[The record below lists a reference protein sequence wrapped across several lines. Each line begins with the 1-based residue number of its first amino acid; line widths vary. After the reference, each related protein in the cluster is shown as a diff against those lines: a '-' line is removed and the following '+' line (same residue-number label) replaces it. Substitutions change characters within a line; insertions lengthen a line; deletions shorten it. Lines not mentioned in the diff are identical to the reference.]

1 MKFRYHFQKV
11 VDLKSNEKTQAE
23 WMLSTAIGKLQ
34 TEEEHLIQLLNDR
47 SNLIGIIQSATE
59 NTASVNSLQEMQ
71 RYVHHLDEC
80 ISRKNSDVK
89 HAQVN
94 VQRNQTF
101 LNGKMVDE
109 KVWLGARDK
118 AKIKFQQEMLLRE
131 QNDLD
136 EMATVRFAAKAGR
149 EVVS

>member
-34 TEEEHLIQLLNDR
+34 TEEEHLLQLINDR
-47 SNLIGIIQSATE
+47 NNLMNIIQAATE
-59 NTASVNSLQEMQ
+59 NCASVSSLQEMQ
-71 RYVHHLDEC
+71 RYAYHLDEC
-80 ISRKNSDVK
+80 ISRKNSDVE

-94 VQRNQTF
+94 VQRNQSF
-101 LNGKMVDE
+101 LNGKVVDE

-118 AKIKFQQEMLLRE
+118 AKDRFQQEMLLRE

-136 EMATVRFAAKAGR
+136 EMATVRFAAKAR
-149 EVVS
+149 AN

>member
-47 SNLIGIIQSATE
+47 NKMVGIIQSATE

-80 ISRKNSDVK
+80 ISRKNNDVK

-118 AKIKFQQEMLLRE
+118 AKIKFQQDMLLRE

-149 EVVS
+149 AN

>member
-47 SNLIGIIQSATE
+47 NNLVGIIQSATE
-59 NTASVNSLQEMQ
+59 NTASINSLQEMQ

-80 ISRKNSDVK
+80 ISRKNNDVK

-118 AKIKFQQEMLLRE
+118 AKIKFQQDMLLRE

-149 EVVS
+149 AN

>member
-1 MKFRYHFQKV
+1 
-11 VDLKSNEKTQAE
+11 
-23 WMLSTAIGKLQ
+23 
-34 TEEEHLIQLLNDR
+34 
-47 SNLIGIIQSATE
+47 
-59 NTASVNSLQEMQ
+59 MQ
-71 RYVHHLDEC
+71 RYVYHLDEC
-80 ISRKNSDVK
+80 ITKKNTDVK

-109 KVWLGARDK
+109 KVWLEARDK

-149 EVVS
+149 AI

>member
-34 TEEEHLIQLLNDR
+34 TEEKHLLQLLNDKKE
-47 SNLIGIIQSATE
+47 LIDVIQSATE
-59 NTASVNSLQEMQ
+59 SRASVSSLQEMQ

-80 ISRKNSDVK
+80 ISRKSSDVR
-89 HAQVN
+89 HAEVN

-101 LNGKMVDE
+101 LNGKMMDE

-149 EVVS
+149 AN

>member
-47 SNLIGIIQSATE
+47 SNLVGIIQSATE

-94 VQRNQTF
+94 VQRNQTV
-101 LNGKMVDE
+101 LNGKMIDE
-109 KVWLGARDK
+109 KVWVGARDK

-149 EVVS
+149 AN

>member
-47 SNLIGIIQSATE
+47 SNLVAIIQSATK

-80 ISRKNSDVK
+80 ISRKSSDVK

-101 LNGKMVDE
+101 LNGKMIDE

-149 EVVS
+149 AN

>member
-47 SNLIGIIQSATE
+47 NNLVGIIQSATE

-80 ISRKNSDVK
+80 ISRKNNDVK

-149 EVVS
+149 AN

>member
-34 TEEEHLIQLLNDR
+34 TEEEHLLQLINDR
-47 SNLIGIIQSATE
+47 NNLMNIIQAATE
-59 NTASVNSLQEMQ
+59 NCAPVSSLQEMQ
-71 RYVHHLDEC
+71 RYAYHLDEC
-80 ISRKNSDVK
+80 ISRKNSDVE

-94 VQRNQTF
+94 VQRNQSF
-101 LNGKMVDE
+101 LNGKVIDE

-118 AKIKFQQEMLLRE
+118 AKGRFQQEMLLRE

-136 EMATVRFAAKAGR
+136 EMATVRFAAKSRAN
-149 EVVS
+149 

>member
-34 TEEEHLIQLLNDR
+34 TEEEHLLQLLN
-47 SNLIGIIQSATE
+47 NKQEAIEGIQSATVAK
-59 NTASVNSLQEMQ
+59 ASVSSLQEMQ
-71 RYVHHLDEC
+71 RYIHHLDEC
-80 ISRKNSDVK
+80 ISRKSNDVK

-109 KVWLGARDK
+109 KVWLEARGK
-118 AKIKFQQEMLLRE
+118 AKLKFQQEMLLRE

-149 EVVS
+149 AI

>member
-34 TEEEHLIQLLNDR
+34 TEEDHLIQLLNDR

-71 RYVHHLDEC
+71 RYVYHLDEC

-149 EVVS
+149 AN

>member
-101 LNGKMVDE
+101 LNGKLIDE

-149 EVVS
+149 AN